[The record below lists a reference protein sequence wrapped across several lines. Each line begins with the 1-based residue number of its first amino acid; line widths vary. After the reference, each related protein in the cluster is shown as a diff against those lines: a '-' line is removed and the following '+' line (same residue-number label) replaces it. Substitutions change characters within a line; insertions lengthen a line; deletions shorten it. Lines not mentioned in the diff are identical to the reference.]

1 MNDII
6 DEIIAERKRQIH
18 DKGYT
23 SESDDAHTNNELID
37 AAIAYCT
44 SAKKETAAAKECWPL
59 ALEHFKPSEERRD
72 IIKAIA
78 LLIAEVERID
88 RIKDKWIPAVKANMK
103 AYNKIKY
110 HELA

>member
-1 MNDII
+1 MNGII
-6 DEIIAERKRQIH
+6 DEIVAERKRQIH

-23 SESDDAHTNNELID
+23 LENDDAYTNNELID

-44 SAKKETAAAKECWPL
+44 SAKKETAAAKECWPWS
-59 ALEHFKPSEERRD
+59 LEHFKPSEDRRD

-78 LLIAEVERID
+78 LLMAEVDRLD
-88 RIKDKWIPAVKANMK
+88 RIKDKWIPAVKANTK

-110 HELA
+110 SKLA